1 MNIEFV
7 KERGMESHAAF
18 LFDTVESVNETL
30 FSVEELQYIRQ
41 QKEDKK
47 NIIVFNRLKH
57 KDFVV
62 FLPEK
67 DDNAALEEC
76 RKAGDDIWMQLKS
89 EKNRDLCVIDNLG
102 NEEKVLAFME
112 GYGLGSYSFGKYKVK
127 ETEDV
132 KTAGKV
138 SLISD
143 SVSSEELEILQVV
156 LKAAT
161 TARDLVNEPVMTLNA
176 KALADSFVKMAGESG
191 MEVEVFGKKKI
202 EALRMGGLLGVNM
215 GSPDEPTFTRLEWKP
230 ENAVNSN
237 PVVLVGK
244 GVVYDTGGMNIK
256 TGNYMEDMKS
266 DMGGAAAVGG
276 AIYAAAMAKL
286 PVHIIALVPAT
297 DNRVDGNAIVS
308 GDVLTMYSGA
318 TVEVINTDAEGRL
331 IMADALTYAKQYNPE
346 LVIDA
351 ATLTGA
357 AHRAIGKYATVGMQA
372 KAEEQFRKLQ
382 AAGDRV
388 CERIVEFP
396 LWDDY
401 KELMK
406 SEIADIRNISTG
418 AEGGA
423 ITAGKFLEYF
433 TEYPYIHLDIAGSA
447 LVNSRYGYRGTGGT
461 GVGVRMLFRF
471 FRDMAEA

>member
-1 MNIEFV
+1 MNIEV
-7 KERGMESHAAF
+7 VRERGMESHAAF
-18 LFDTVESVNETL
+18 LFDTVEAVNETL
-30 FSVEELQYIRQ
+30 FTVEELQYIRQ

-62 FLPEK
+62 ILPEK
-67 DDNAALEEC
+67 DDNGALEEC
-76 RKAGDDIWMQLKS
+76 RKSGDDIWLQLKG
-89 EKNRDLCVIDNLG
+89 EKNRDLCVIDNAG
-102 NEEKVLAFME
+102 NEGKVLAFLE
-112 GYGLGSYSFGKYKVK
+112 GFGLGSYSFGKYKVK
-127 ETEDV
+127 EKEDV

-138 SLISD
+138 TLISD
-143 SVSSEELEILQVV
+143 AVSDAELKILQVI
-156 LKAAT
+156 LKAAV

-176 KALADSFVKMAGESG
+176 KALADSFVKMAREAG
-191 MEVEVFGKKKI
+191 MDVEVFGKKKI

-308 GDVLTMYSGA
+308 GDILTMYSGA

-331 IMADALTYAKQYNPE
+331 IMADALAYAKQYNPE

-372 KAEEQFRKLQ
+372 KAEEPFRRLQ
-382 AAGDRV
+382 AAGEKV

-433 TEYPYIHLDIAGSA
+433 TDYPYIHLDIAGSA
-447 LVNSRYGYRGTGGT
+447 MVSSRYGYRGIGGT

>member
-1 MNIEFV
+1 
-7 KERGMESHAAF
+7 
-18 LFDTVESVNETL
+18 
-30 FSVEELQYIRQ
+30 
-41 QKEDKK
+41 
-47 NIIVFNRLKH
+47 
-57 KDFVV
+57 
-62 FLPEK
+62 
-67 DDNAALEEC
+67 
-76 RKAGDDIWMQLKS
+76 
-89 EKNRDLCVIDNLG
+89 
-102 NEEKVLAFME
+102 
-112 GYGLGSYSFGKYKVK
+112 
-127 ETEDV
+127 
-132 KTAGKV
+132 
-138 SLISD
+138 
-143 SVSSEELEILQVV
+143 
-156 LKAAT
+156 
-161 TARDLVNEPVMTLNA
+161 
-176 KALADSFVKMAGESG
+176 
-191 MEVEVFGKKKI
+191 
-202 EALRMGGLLGVNM
+202 MGGLLGVNM